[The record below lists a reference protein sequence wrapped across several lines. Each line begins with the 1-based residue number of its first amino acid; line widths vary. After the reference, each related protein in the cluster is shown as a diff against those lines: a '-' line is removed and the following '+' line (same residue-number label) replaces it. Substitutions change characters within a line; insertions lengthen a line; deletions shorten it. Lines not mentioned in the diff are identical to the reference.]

1 MNKIGVF
8 SKLALLLALA
18 LASSTMAVA
27 DTVGSTPS
35 NPPVISPS
43 GSSGLDPLFSFT
55 FAIGSDT
62 GSGSLS
68 TIDLG
73 GGQFLATSGT
83 LTVTGGADAGTYALL
98 AGGPGATISPSGAFS
113 FNDVIYPSSD
123 PTLDVYGLLFTGGGL
138 EINIFGNSPG
148 NYNFDSWNGSSL
160 NVQDNG
166 SGPVTFTQTP
176 EPSTLAL
183 LAAGMFGLVGAFG
196 HKKVLLA

>member
-18 LASSTMAVA
+18 LASSTIAVA

-35 NPPVISPS
+35 NPPVISTS

-68 TIDLG
+68 ATDLG

-83 LTVTGGADAGTYALL
+83 LTVTGGADAGTYTLL
-98 AGGPGATISPSGAFS
+98 AGGPGATTSPSGAFL

-123 PTLDVYGLLFTGGGL
+123 PTLDVDGLLFTGGGL
-138 EINIFGNSPG
+138 EINIFGNGPG
-148 NYNFDSWNGSSL
+148 SYSFDSWNGSY
-160 NVQDNG
+160 NVQDIG